1 LLSVLFTLKFRFLVL
16 EHVEGG
22 ELFDYLVK
30 KGKLDSQEAAIFF
43 HQIISGIEYC
53 HNHLIWYVSSRKNI
67 LTLKVTEILNQRIYC

>member
-1 LLSVLFTLKFRFLVL
+1 MCTKRPSICKNLIDFITVIYTLQRFLVL

-53 HNHLIWYVSSRKNI
+53 HNHLIW
-67 LTLKVTEILNQRIYC
+67 

>member
-1 LLSVLFTLKFRFLVL
+1 MLKKVEREIAVMKLLDHQHVLRLYDVYETSKYLFLVL

-30 KGKLDSQEAAIFF
+30 KGKLDSQEAIIFF

-53 HNHLIWYVSSRKNI
+53 HNHMIW
-67 LTLKVTEILNQRIYC
+67 